1 MQKIIKLHLLKK
13 IKNGGSK
20 NKKIFNHFKFKI
32 MKKTI
37 LSLFVSMASLLC
49 FAQNEIENL
58 YHGKIAN
65 KYAITMNLIFKG
77 NKVSGTYQYDKYA
90 KDIEITGT
98 IDAKKNIKLD
108 EFDVKTGKQTGK
120 FVGVLSKKLNEFDE
134 EMQIIKGTFTNVKT
148 GKKSTFLVSEAQD

>member
-1 MQKIIKLHLLKK
+1 
-13 IKNGGSK
+13 
-20 NKKIFNHFKFKI
+20 

-37 LSLFVSMASLLC
+37 LSLFVSMSSLLC

-77 NKVSGTYQYDKYA
+77 NKVS
-90 KDIEITGT
+90 
-98 IDAKKNIKLD
+98 IKLD

>member
-1 MQKIIKLHLLKK
+1 
-13 IKNGGSK
+13 
-20 NKKIFNHFKFKI
+20 

-90 KDIEITGT
+90 KDIEKQALVDLEINGYIPSGDYNPYIVLKQIYDNLGEYNKFIELLNKLKQAVPNDPSVDRL
-98 IDAKKNIKLD
+98 ID
-108 EFDVKTGKQTGK
+108 QY
-120 FVGVLSKKLNEFDE
+120 KKLF
-134 EMQIIKGTFTNVKT
+134 
-148 GKKSTFLVSEAQD
+148 